1 MLDSV
6 EIYVHAGDGGAGA
19 ISLRH
24 EKAVSKGGPDGGDGG
39 RGGHVFLLA
48 DPGFNT
54 LGVFQHKRQCE
65 ASAGGPGLGRDM
77 HGKNGKDLTINV
89 PVGTVVYRVQPEGE
103 LEMLADL
110 AQPGQA
116 VLLARGGDGG
126 RGNAHF
132 STTRDHVPRI
142 AEAGERGESGTYVL
156 ELKLLADVGI
166 IGFPNV
172 GKSSL
177 LAAASAARPKIA
189 NYPFTTL
196 EPNLGVAN
204 VGWRTLVMADIPG
217 LIEGA
222 HEGKGLGH
230 DFLRHIERTRLLV
243 HIIDGESPHPARDV
257 AAVNREMAL
266 FNKELGE
273 RRQLVVVNKI
283 DLPHVRERIPRLRGW
298 LRRYQPLFFVSA
310 ATHDGVSELITAAA
324 RYLDSLPKA
333 PPAALLVRRQT
344 LIPPRTREV
353 PEVVQQDG
361 AFIVRHSRAER
372 LAARSDTHHPQVLG
386 QLWEQFRR
394 MGVVKA
400 LERAG
405 ATPGAAVRLG
415 EVTLRWWL

>member
-1 MLDSV
+1 
-6 EIYVHAGDGGAGA
+6 
-19 ISLRH
+19 
-24 EKAVSKGGPDGGDGG
+24 
-39 RGGHVFLLA
+39 
-48 DPGFNT
+48 
-54 LGVFQHKRQCE
+54 
-65 ASAGGPGLGRDM
+65 
-77 HGKNGKDLTINV
+77 
-89 PVGTVVYRVQPEGE
+89 
-103 LEMLADL
+103 MLADL

-204 VGWRTLVMADIPG
+204 VGWRTLVMTDIPG